1 MKKTYIAPTI
11 ELIEYDVEDVL
22 LASGMLGLLSKESE
36 ATYSVSVDDNPI
48 WFN

>member
-11 ELIEYDVEDVL
+11 ELIEYAVEDVL
-22 LASGMLGLLSKESE
+22 LASGMLGLLSEEAE
-36 ATYSVSVDDNPI
+36 ATYHVSADENPL

>member
-11 ELIEYDVEDVL
+11 ELIEYEVEDVL
-22 LASGMLGLLSKESE
+22 LASGMLGLLSEKAE
-36 ATYSVSVDDNPI
+36 ATYSVSKDSNPI